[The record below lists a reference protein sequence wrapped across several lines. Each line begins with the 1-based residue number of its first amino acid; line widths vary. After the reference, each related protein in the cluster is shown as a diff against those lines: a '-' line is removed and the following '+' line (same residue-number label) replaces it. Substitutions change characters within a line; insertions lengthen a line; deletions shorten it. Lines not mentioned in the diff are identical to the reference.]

1 MRFLARRLGFYLL
14 TAWAAITLNFLIP
27 RLMPG
32 DPVELLVARMKGN
45 VEPAAI
51 DAMRKAFGISDA
63 SLWQQYVDYLVN
75 LAHGELGR
83 SITFYPAEVSTV
95 IADSLPWTIGL
106 VGVATLISYL
116 IGTALGVIM
125 AWKRGT
131 WLDGVLPAATF
142 MHAVPYFWVALA
154 LVFVFGVTLQW
165 FPVSRAYGLDVTPG
179 MNAEFVQS
187 VLYHAALPAI
197 TIVVA
202 SMADRILGMRNVMV
216 TTLGE
221 DYVVMAE
228 AKGLTSRRVMWAY
241 AARNAILPNITSF
254 ALSLGFVVG
263 GSVLTEIVFSYP
275 GIGSMLLKG
284 VENED
289 FPLMQGIFL
298 VISLAV
304 LVANFLA
311 DLAYVVLDPRTR
323 QESE

>member
-1 MRFLARRLGFYLL
+1 MRFLLRRLGFYLL
-14 TAWAAITLNFLIP
+14 TAWAAVTLNFLIP

-32 DPVELLVARMKGN
+32 DPVDLLVARLKGN
-45 VEPAAI
+45 VDPAAI
-51 DAMRKAFGISDA
+51 EAMKKAFGISDA
-63 SLWQQYVDYLVN
+63 NVWQQYVDYLGN
-75 LAHGELGR
+75 LLQGELGR
-83 SITFYPAEVSTV
+83 SITFFPTPVSSIIAE
-95 IADSLPWTIGL
+95 ALPWTLGL
-106 VGVATLISYL
+106 VGVATLISYFA
-116 IGTALGVIM
+116 GTALGVLM

-154 LVFVFGVTLQW
+154 LVYVFGITLNW
-165 FPVSRAYGLDVTPG
+165 FPDSRAYDLDVTPG
-179 MNAEFVQS
+179 FTGEFAGS
-187 VLYHAALPAI
+187 ILYHAVLPAI
-197 TIVVA
+197 TIVIA

-311 DLAYVVLDPRTR
+311 DLAYAVLDPRTR
-323 QESE
+323 A